1 MTENSGFPPY
11 PPPHGAPGQFGPLP
25 GHPYPPPSPYS
36 APPTKRRWPWIVAA
50 IAAVIVLTTG
60 AIAALL
66 LVGADD
72 EEDIATVVVTYEVT
86 GPPGTTVELTYWT
99 SDNAQSEVQTVTL
112 PWRTQVTKGGDN
124 TYVSISVLRPER
136 SDEPLGCRIT
146 ADDVTISEDESV
158 GISTSCGGQVG
169 GEN

>member
-72 EEDIATVVVTYEVT
+72 EEIATVIVTYELT
-86 GPPGTTVELTYWT
+86 GPPVSVEVTYWG
-99 SDNAQSEVQTVTL
+99 SDDARELDTVTL
-112 PWRTQVTKGGDN
+112 PWQIQVTKGGDN
-124 TYVSISVLRPER
+124 NYVSLSALRAET
-136 SDEPLGCRIT
+136 SDEALRCRI
-146 ADDVTISEDESV
+146 AVEGRTISEEESV
-158 GISTSCGGQVG
+158 GISVTCGGHTVG
-169 GEN
+169 GE